1 MKTYPLTTKDD
12 AAAKKWQ
19 EYLEI
24 NQDPYGLGCLEVA
37 SKLGKNL
44 DDGMSPAGAEK
55 AAVKGSGITG
65 YMMGVVA
72 QVIWT
77 MHPRGEEFKKYFNG
91 EFGADPDA
99 DGIVNPA
106 IMTVGEG
113 ESIDMDLTGQEGK

>member
-1 MKTYPLTTKDD
+1 MKTLPLTTKDD
-12 AAAKKWQ
+12 KAAQQWQ
-19 EYLEI
+19 DWLQV
-24 NQDPYGLGCLEVA
+24 NQDPYGFACLEVA

-44 DDGMSPAGAEK
+44 DDGMTPADAEK

-72 QVIWT
+72 QAIWT
-77 MHPRGEEFKKYFNG
+77 MHPRGDEFKRYFNG

-99 DGIVNPA
+99 NGIVNPA

-113 ESIDMDLTGQEGK
+113 ETVDMDLTGQEGK